1 VTGVSESQL
10 FAQGPSSG
18 KQREEKRE
26 SHRMIKIAKETTVHI
41 VIIQCTDL
49 KIKHTD
55 RQD

>member
-1 VTGVSESQL
+1 MTGVSESQL